1 MAGFLLTIEK
11 WNEKKKVKGI
21 FMKKLNIVKNL
32 YVVKK

>member
-1 MAGFLLTIEK
+1 MAGFLLKIEK
-11 WNEKKKVKGI
+11 WNEKKIKGI